1 MWDNPRLLN
10 LVAGMLL
17 GLALLAFAVAG
28 AQRLLRSQLFPLR
41 ELVLTQPLG
50 RTTRAEIESALRE
63 RVGGNFL
70 ALDLG
75 QVRAALEALPWVRR
89 AAVRRVWPD
98 RLEVSLEEHVALA
111 RWGQPGNELQESAL
125 VDTFGE
131 RFAAR
136 TDQGLP
142 LFVGPT
148 GTEHEVATRYARFA
162 RLVAPLGAPI
172 ERVVLTPRFAWQLR
186 LADGL
191 NLILG
196 RDADLAE
203 QRLQRFAAVYG
214 ETRRIVARQLDYVD
228 LRYPNGFAVRVPE
241 LATRG
246 S

>member
-10 LVAGMLL
+10 LLAGMLI
-17 GLALLAFAVAG
+17 GLALLSFAIGG
-28 AQRLLRSQLFPLR
+28 AQRLLRSRLFPLH
-41 ELVLTQPLG
+41 EIVLTQPLE
-50 RTTRAEIESALRE
+50 RTTRAEIESAVRA
-63 RVGGNFL
+63 RVSENFL

-75 QVRAALEALPWVRR
+75 QIRGALEALPWVRR

-98 RLEVSLEEHVALA
+98 RLEVSLEERVALA
-111 RWGQPGNELQESAL
+111 RWGGDGESGAL
-125 VDTFGE
+125 VDTYGE
-131 RFAAR
+131 RFAAGS
-136 TDQGLP
+136 DQALP
-142 LFVGPT
+142 LFVGPA
-148 GTEHEVATRYARFA
+148 GTEHEVASRYARFA

-191 NLILG
+191 NLALG

-203 QRLQRFAAVYG
+203 QRLQRFVAAY
-214 ETRRIVARQLDYVD
+214 EQARRIVPRRLDYVD

>member
-10 LVAGMLL
+10 LVAGMLI
-17 GLALLAFAVAG
+17 GLALLALLVAG

-41 ELVLTQPLG
+41 EIVLTQPPV
-50 RTTRAEIESALRE
+50 RTTRAEIESAVRD
-63 RVGGNFL
+63 RVTGNFL

-75 QVRAALEALPWVRR
+75 QIRAGLEALPWVRR

-111 RWGQPGNELQESAL
+111 RWGEDAL
-125 VDTFGE
+125 VDTYGE

-136 TDQGLP
+136 TEQALP
-142 LFVGPT
+142 LFVGPA
-148 GTEHEVATRYARFA
+148 GTEHEVASRYARFA

-191 NLILG
+191 NLMLG

-203 QRLQRFAAVYG
+203 SRLQRFVAVYDQTLKG
-214 ETRRIVARQLDYVD
+214 MSRRHDYVD